1 VTYTINT
8 EAIKQLRIQR
18 QLTLLEA
25 ANAIGLSRADQY
37 LRRENGQY
45 QFKATE
51 LPALAQLLGVSMESL
66 FIQATD

>member
-1 VTYTINT
+1 MTYTINT